1 MYESHFN
8 LRRTPFGRTLKPDQ
22 LFRSA
27 AREQAR
33 RRILHLLELRGV
45 GVVTGE
51 AGVGKTTL
59 CRQIA
64 DELHDGLYRVRYVS
78 MSTGSV
84 IDTLNAV
91 AASFGLAGGVSRA
104 GVFGAI
110 KAEVA
115 RMVQETR
122 LTPVLIFD
130 EAHHLGNDVLAE
142 LKLLTNYAMDSENR
156 LCMLLVGLTGLRL
169 RLRMSAHQPL
179 AQRVF
184 VNCHLTGLGED
195 EVGPYLEHR
204 MQLAGA
210 RNPIFEPPAVEALRL
225 AGGRIPRLIDLIA
238 HHALIAAAEDKSDT
252 VAVRHVEAASS
263 EALL

>member
-8 LRRTPFGRTLKPDQ
+8 LRQAPFGRALKPDQ

-27 AREQAR
+27 ARERAR
-33 RRILHLLELRGV
+33 RRILHLLELRGI
-45 GVVTGE
+45 GVITGE

-64 DELHDGLYRVRYVS
+64 DELHDGLYRVSCVS

-91 AASFGLAGGVSRA
+91 AAAFGLAGGVSRA
-104 GVFGAI
+104 RVFGAV

-115 RMVQETR
+115 RMVRETR

-156 LCMLLVGLTGLRL
+156 LCMLLVGLPGLRF
-169 RLRMSAHQPL
+169 RLRMSVHEPL
-179 AQRVF
+179 AQRVI
-184 VNCHLTGLGED
+184 VNCHLTGLAEA

-210 RNPIFEPPAVEALRL
+210 RNPVFEPQAVEALKL
-225 AGGRIPRLIDLIA
+225 AGGQVPRLIDLIA
-238 HHALIAAAEDKSDT
+238 HHALIAAAEDGSDT
-252 VAVRHVEAASS
+252 AAARHVEAAVQ
-263 EALL
+263 EARL

>member
-8 LRRTPFGRTLKPDQ
+8 LRRTPFGMALKPDQ

-27 AREQAR
+27 SHERARTR
-33 RRILHLLELRGV
+33 LLRLLELRGI
-45 GVVTGE
+45 GLVTGE

-59 CRQIA
+59 CRQVA
-64 DELHDGLYRVRYVS
+64 DELHDGLYRVCCVS
-78 MSTGSV
+78 MSTGSA

-91 AASFGLAGGVSRA
+91 AVAFGLAGGVSRA

-122 LTPVLIFD
+122 LTPVLVFD
-130 EAHHLGNDVLAE
+130 EAHHLRNEVLAE

-156 LCMLLVGLTGLRL
+156 LCLLLVGLTGLRY
-169 RLRMSAHQPL
+169 RLRMAVHETL
-179 AQRVF
+179 AQRIVF
-184 VNCHLTGLGED
+184 SCHLPGLGED

-210 RNPIFEPPAVEALRL
+210 RNPIFEPQAVEMLRL
-225 AGGRIPRLIDLIA
+225 AGKQVPRLIDLIA
-238 HHALIAAAEDKSDT
+238 HHAMIAACEDGSDT
-252 VAVRHVEAASS
+252 VAVRHVEAAGS
-263 EALL
+263 EVLA